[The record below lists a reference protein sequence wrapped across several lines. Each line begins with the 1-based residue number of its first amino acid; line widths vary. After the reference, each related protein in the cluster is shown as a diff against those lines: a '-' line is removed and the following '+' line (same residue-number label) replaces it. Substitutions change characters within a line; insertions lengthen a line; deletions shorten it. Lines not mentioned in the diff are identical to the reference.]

1 MPPDSVVVVAAVV
14 VFVVVV
20 VVVVVVV
27 LTLTHRHNAVRG
39 HRTGSNVRHDGLHF
53 INVDHAS
60 LIRQIPGTN
69 KHSFSERAKPRG
81 TKQKKELIPLAPG
94 VHEVY

>member
-14 VFVVVV
+14 VFVVV

-39 HRTGSNVRHDGLHF
+39 HRTGSN
-53 INVDHAS
+53 S
-60 LIRQIPGTN
+60 
-69 KHSFSERAKPRG
+69 S
-81 TKQKKELIPLAPG
+81 G
-94 VHEVY
+94 VEHYLMRKIMLL